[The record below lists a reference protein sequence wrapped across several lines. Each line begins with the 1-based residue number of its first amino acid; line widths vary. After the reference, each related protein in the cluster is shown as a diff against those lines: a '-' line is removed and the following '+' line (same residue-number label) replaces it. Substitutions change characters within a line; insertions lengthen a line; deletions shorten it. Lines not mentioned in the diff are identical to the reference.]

1 MVFRFD
7 ECELDLDAVE
17 LRVGGQRRAIEPQV
31 FDVLAFL
38 LRHHDRMV
46 SKEELLDEVWHHRFV
61 TESAISSRIKSV
73 RRAIGDDGRAQR
85 LIRTVHGRGY
95 QFVGDVRREEPA
107 ATAPAVTGVPTP
119 ATATIGRTDDV
130 ERVLALLGEAR
141 IVTLLGPGGVG
152 KTRLAVEVALRCSTD
167 APSDT
172 WFVDL
177 TKERDHRLVAGLVGR
192 ELGVHTGA
200 QSDPRQIL
208 EEAVRGRRLLVV
220 LDNFEHVIDAASLVG
235 DIVRWSPGTRALV
248 TSRTRL
254 RIAGEH
260 VYDVAPLPVE
270 RSDGGRGADD
280 THPADA
286 VALFEQA
293 ATAADPDFRLAP
305 HLADVVT
312 ICRMVDGLPLA
323 IELAAGHVR
332 TLPPALLRTRLG
344 AVLGSPAGAA
354 RDAPS
359 RQRTVPAMIDW
370 SLELL
375 GTEERRLFSRL
386 GVFSGAVSLEAVEQV
401 CGLAP
406 GDDVVG
412 GLTRLVDQSL
422 VRRVAGTRG
431 EPRFVL
437 LELLRERA
445 RELLAAGDEEE
456 AVWARHAEVVAAFLE
471 DLEERRWSEASDRW
485 IDLITEL
492 LGEVRAA
499 HAWAEAHG
507 DARLAAR
514 ITANLGAY
522 WHREGHHTDGR
533 RWTAHALAHAAE
545 LDAPL
550 VARLHLTAG
559 FMEWPRSQLAA
570 RKHWDEAIV
579 AFRTLGDDRYLAY
592 TLGLVPG
599 TYVGDGGRYDLAIG
613 LCDEGIALARR
624 VGDRPLIAQAL
635 NVKGELARVHGDDD
649 LALAVY
655 EEGKALAAAAG
666 DEAHLSVFLANL
678 MYIADHRGDY
688 EEARRLGCDALRL
701 CWSLGRRM
709 MAAWTI
715 SEMAGPELGLGRPE
729 RGALLVGASDEALRV
744 LGTARH
750 PGDVSEHDRVLD
762 GLRAALGDE
771 RLGELLGEGGRLSL
785 DDAVALALTEPEAVT
800 SEASRRDRAG

>member
-1 MVFRFD
+1 MLFRFD

-17 LRVGGQRRAIEPQV
+17 LRVRGQRLAIEPQV

-38 LRHHDRMV
+38 LRHRDRMV
-46 SKEELLDEVWHHRFV
+46 TKEELLDEVWHHRFV

-95 QFVGDVRREEPA
+95 QFVGEVRTEEPA
-107 ATAPAVTGVPTP
+107 ATAPIVTRVPTP
-119 ATATIGRTDDV
+119 ATTTIGRTDDV
-130 ERVLALLGEAR
+130 ERVLTLLGEAP

-152 KTRLAVEVALRCSTD
+152 KTRLAVEVALRCGAD
-167 APSDT
+167 APSET

-177 TKERDHRLVAGLVGR
+177 TKERDHGLVAGLVGR
-192 ELGVHTGA
+192 ELGIHTGG
-200 QSDPRQIL
+200 QSDPRQVL
-208 EEAVRGRRLLVV
+208 EEAVRGRCLLVV

-235 DIVRWSPGTRALV
+235 DIVRWSPGTRVLV

-254 RIAGEH
+254 RIPGEH

-270 RSDGGRGADD
+270 PSDAEGKADG
-280 THPADA
+280 TQPAAA

-293 ATAADPDFRLAP
+293 ARAADPDFRLAR

-344 AVLGSPAGAA
+344 VVLGSRAGAA
-354 RDAPS
+354 RDAPT
-359 RQRTVPAMIDW
+359 RQQTAPAMIDW
-370 SLELL
+370 SLDLL

-386 GVFSGAVSLEAVEQV
+386 GVFSGAVPLEAIEQV

-406 GDDVVG
+406 GDDVVS

-422 VRRVAGTRG
+422 VRRVTGTRG

-445 RELLAAGDEEE
+445 RELLATGGEQE
-456 AVWARHAEVVAAFLE
+456 AVSARHAETVAAFLE
-471 DLEERRWSEASDRW
+471 DVEERRWNEASDRW

-492 LGEVRAA
+492 LAEVRVA
-499 HAWAEAHG
+499 HAWAEAHD

-514 ITANLGAY
+514 ITANLGSF
-522 WHREGHHTDGR
+522 WHREGHHADGR

-550 VARLHLTAG
+550 VARLQLTAG
-559 FMEWPRSQLAA
+559 FMEWPRNQLAA
-570 RKHWDEAIV
+570 RQHWDEAIV
-579 AFRTLGDDRYLAY
+579 AFRALGDDRYLAY
-592 TLGLVPG
+592 ALGLVPG
-599 TYVGDGGRYDLAIG
+599 TYVGDAVGYDLAMG

-649 LALAVY
+649 LALTVY
-655 EEGKALAAAAG
+655 EEGKALAEASG
-666 DEAHLSVFLANL
+666 DEAHLILFLANL
-678 MYIADHRGDY
+678 AYIADHRGDY

-709 MAAWTI
+709 MAAWTVAQ
-715 SEMAGPELGLGRPE
+715 MAGAELGLGRPE
-729 RGALLVGASDEALRV
+729 RGALLVGAADEALRV
-744 LGTARH
+744 LAAALH

-762 GLRAALGDE
+762 GLRTALGVE
-771 RLGELLGEGGRLSL
+771 RLGELLGEGGRLTL
-785 DDAVALALTEPEAVT
+785 DDAVALALAEPDAVT
-800 SEASRRDRAG
+800 SQASRRDRAG

>member
-1 MVFRFD
+1 MLFRFD

-17 LRVGGQRRAIEPQV
+17 LRVRGQRLAIEPQV

-38 LRHHDRMV
+38 LRHRDRMV
-46 SKEELLDEVWHHRFV
+46 TKEELLDEVWHHRFV

-95 QFVGDVRREEPA
+95 QFVGEVRTEQPA
-107 ATAPAVTGVPTP
+107 TTTPTVIGVPTP
-119 ATATIGRTDDV
+119 ATTTIGRTADA
-130 ERVLALLGEAR
+130 ERVIALLDEAR

-152 KTRLAVEVALRCSTD
+152 KTRLAVEVALRRSTD
-167 APSDT
+167 APADT

-177 TKERDHRLVAGLVGR
+177 TKVRDHGLVAGLVGR
-192 ELGVHTGA
+192 ELGIHTGA

-208 EEAVRGRRLLVV
+208 EEAVRGRALLLV
-220 LDNFEHVIDAASLVG
+220 LDNFEHVIDAAPLVS
-235 DIVRWSPGTRALV
+235 DIVRWTPETRALV

-270 RSDGGRGADD
+270 PSGAEGGADD
-280 THPADA
+280 THPAAA

-344 AVLGSPAGAA
+344 AVLGSPAGGA
-354 RDAPS
+354 RDAPG

-370 SLELL
+370 SLDLL
-375 GTEERRLFSRL
+375 GAEERRLFSRL
-386 GVFSGAVSLEAVEQV
+386 GVFSGAVSLDAVEEV

-412 GLTRLVDQSL
+412 ALTRLVDQSL
-422 VRRVAGTRG
+422 VRRVSGTRG
-431 EPRFVL
+431 EARFTL

-445 RELLAAGDEEE
+445 RELLCASGEEE
-456 AVWARHAEVVAAFLE
+456 AVSARHAEVVAAFLE
-471 DLEERRWSEASDRW
+471 DLEERRWNEASDRW

-492 LGEVRAA
+492 LAEVRAA
-499 HAWAEAHG
+499 HAWAEAHD

-514 ITANLGAY
+514 ITANLGSF

-533 RWTAHALAHAAE
+533 PWTAHALAHAAE
-545 LDAPL
+545 FDAPL
-550 VARLHLTAG
+550 VARLQLTAG
-559 FMEWPRSQLAA
+559 FMEWPRNQLVA
-570 RKHWDEAIV
+570 REHWDEAIV
-579 AFRTLGDDRYLAY
+579 AFRALGDDRYLAY
-592 TLGLVPG
+592 ALGLVPG
-599 TYVGDGGRYDLAIG
+599 TYVGDAGGYDLAMG

-649 LALAVY
+649 LALTVY
-655 EEGKALAAAAG
+655 EEGKALAEASG
-666 DEAHLSVFLANL
+666 DEAHLILFLANL
-678 MYIADHRGDY
+678 AYIADHRGDY

-709 MAAWTI
+709 MAAWTVAQ
-715 SEMAGPELGLGRPE
+715 MAGPELGLGRPE
-729 RGALLVGASDEALRV
+729 RGALLVGAADEALRV
-744 LGTARH
+744 LGAALH

-762 GLRAALGDE
+762 GLRTALGVE
-771 RLGELLGEGGRLSL
+771 RLGELLGDGGRLTL
-785 DDAVALALTEPEAVT
+785 DDAVALALAEPDAVT
-800 SEASRRDRAG
+800 SQASRRDRAG